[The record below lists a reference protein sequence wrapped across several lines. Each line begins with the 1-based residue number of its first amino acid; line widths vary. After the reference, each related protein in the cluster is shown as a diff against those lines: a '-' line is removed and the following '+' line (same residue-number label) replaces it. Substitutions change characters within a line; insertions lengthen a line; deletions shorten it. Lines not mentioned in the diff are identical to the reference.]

1 MTGFGFRPSFWPTL
15 LTLSMLVVLVGLGTW
30 QLQRLEWK
38 TQLIAERDAGLAAPP
53 LPLPVDDAALAALEF
68 RKVTASGRFL
78 HEHELY
84 VGSRTNKGAAGYHV
98 LTPLRVADGTV
109 LLVNRGWVPLD
120 RRDPASRQAGQMT
133 GPVTVTGI
141 LRVNAHA
148 GWLTPENQPADNL
161 WFRYDLPAMSAATD
175 LSLRPAILEA
185 DAAEIPGGLPVGG
198 QFRAEIPNRHL
209 EYALTWY
216 ALAVVLIVIYFVYHR
231 HRGGEPT

>member
-1 MTGFGFRPSFWPTL
+1 MTGFGIRPSFWPTL
-15 LTLSMLVVLVGLGTW
+15 LTVSMLVVLVGLGTW

-38 TQLIAERDAGLAAPP
+38 TQLIAERDAGLAAAAVP
-53 LPLPVDDAALAALEF
+53 LPADDAALAALEF

-78 HEHELY
+78 HDRELY
-84 VGSRTNKGAAGYHV
+84 VGSRTNRGKAGYHV
-98 LTPLRVADGTV
+98 LTPLQIGDGTV

-120 RRDPASRQAGQMT
+120 RRDPESRRDGQVP
-133 GPVTVTGI
+133 GPVTVIGI

-161 WFRYDLPAMSAATD
+161 WFSYDLPAMVEATG
-175 LSLRPAILEA
+175 LPLRPAILEA
-185 DAAEIPGGLPVGG
+185 DADEIPGGLPVGG

-216 ALAVVLIVIYFVYHR
+216 SLAVVLVVIYIVYHR
-231 HRGGEPT
+231 RRDGDTA